1 MPLPRRF
8 AYFNLLDLQDR
19 GLGWKTTRWKRQG
32 RQFGWLIKDLCPR
45 RLQVKRDLIRI
56 RSNERFCGVR
66 SSQGVNPKTYR
77 SRKSHSQKIGRAP
90 WFHWRFVA
98 AMGIRT
104 AMTLCYRGSLGCGEL
119 RGHGFPGLPNRSGR
133 PEAAVTNL
141 KSWLK
146 GNLMRVPYTNS
157 RFLRNIVA
165 GNVK

>member
-19 GLGWKTTRWKRQG
+19 GLARKTTRWKRQG
-32 RQFGWLIKDLCPR
+32 RPFGGLIKDLCPR
-45 RLQVKRDLIRI
+45 RLQVKKDLIRI

-90 WFHWRFVA
+90 WFHWRFVT

-104 AMTLCYRGSLGCGEL
+104 AMTLCYRGPLGCGEL
-119 RGHGFPGLPNRSGR
+119 RGLGLPGLPNRFVLSIRSFCGAEFRASCQPKMPSRGDAHKLAVLR
-133 PEAAVTNL
+133 PG
-141 KSWLK
+141 S
-146 GNLMRVPYTNS
+146 
-157 RFLRNIVA
+157 
-165 GNVK
+165 

>member
-19 GLGWKTTRWKRQG
+19 GLARKTTRWKRQG

-119 RGHGFPGLPNRSGR
+119 RGHGFPGLPNRFALSIRSFCGAEFRVSCQPKMPARGYAQKLARLR
-133 PEAAVTNL
+133 PG
-141 KSWLK
+141 S
-146 GNLMRVPYTNS
+146 
-157 RFLRNIVA
+157 
-165 GNVK
+165 